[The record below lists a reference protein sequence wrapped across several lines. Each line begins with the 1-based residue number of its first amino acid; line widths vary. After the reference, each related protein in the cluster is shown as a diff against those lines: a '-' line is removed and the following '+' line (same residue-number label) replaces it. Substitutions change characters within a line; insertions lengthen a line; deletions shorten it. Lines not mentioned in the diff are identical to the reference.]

1 MKFSVI
7 VAARNESAQIGAAM
21 KRLRHISSASNME
34 LIIVDGASDD
44 GTAEAAREWSDNVI
58 ALDSPLRSA
67 QWNAGAQ
74 RATGDLLFF
83 LPADVHPPDSWQQ
96 ALEHFWLSTPVE
108 SVAATAFTIEYGAG
122 LPMKLL
128 AAWSN
133 SRVRSGVATTDHG
146 LCTTPDTF
154 KAVGGFPPVERFED
168 AAFCRRLAARGRIAL
183 LPPRIR
189 PASRRIHA
197 DGAAS
202 YALKRVWGEL
212 TAPSA

>member
-21 KRLRHISSASNME
+21 KRLRHISQTSPME

-44 GTAEAAREWSDNVI
+44 GTAEAAKDWADEVV
-58 ALDSPLRSA
+58 ALDSPLRAA
-67 QWNAGAQ
+67 QWNAGAAK
-74 RATGDLLFF
+74 ATGDLLFF

-96 ALEHFWLSTPVE
+96 ALEHFWLSTPV
-108 SVAATAFTIEYGAG
+108 SAVAATAFTIEYGSS

-128 AAWSN
+128 AGWSN
-133 SRVRSGVATTDHG
+133 ARASRGSATTDHG
-146 LCTTPDTF
+146 LCTTPDVF
-154 KAVGGFPPVERFED
+154 KAVGGFPMVARYED
-168 AAFCRRLAARGRIAL
+168 AFFCRRLAAKGRVAL
-183 LPPRIR
+183 LPQRIR

-197 DGAAS
+197 DGAMS
-202 YALKRVWGEL
+202 YALRRVWGEL

>member
-44 GTAEAAREWSDNVI
+44 GTAEAAREWSENVI

-67 QWNAGAQ
+67 QWNAGAEK
-74 RATGDLLFF
+74 ATGDLLLF
-83 LPADVHPPDSWQQ
+83 LPADVHPPDAWQQ
-96 ALEHFWLSTPVE
+96 ALEHFWLSTPVAA
-108 SVAATAFTIEYGAG
+108 VAATAFTIEYGAS

-128 AAWSN
+128 AGWSN
-133 SRVRSGVATTDHG
+133 ARVRGGAATTDHG
-146 LCTTPDTF
+146 LCTTPDIF
-154 KAVGGFPPVERFED
+154 KSVGGFPAVERFED
-168 AAFCRRLAARGRIAL
+168 AAFCRRLKAKGRIAL
-183 LPPRIR
+183 LPNRIR

-197 DGAAS
+197 DGALS

-212 TAPSA
+212 TAPTA